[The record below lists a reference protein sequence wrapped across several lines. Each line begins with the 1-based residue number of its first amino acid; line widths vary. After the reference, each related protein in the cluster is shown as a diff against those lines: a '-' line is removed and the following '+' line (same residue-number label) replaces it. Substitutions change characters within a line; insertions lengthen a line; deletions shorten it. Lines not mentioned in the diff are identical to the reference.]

1 MSMKKSTTATTALFI
16 MIQLL
21 FLIPA
26 IAQTSIHTLPVEGY
40 YKIKV
45 VQTGKYLAIEGISE
59 ANDARLVQWTYVNQ
73 GNHQFYIR
81 KNADDTYYL
90 YAKHSKKHIVLAK
103 PSKADGTA
111 VVQDSFGD
119 QLGRWTFSYSAQAG
133 CQAGWKMINAFS
145 GTPVSLN
152 GQGDG
157 AGFELKTP
165 HQQDG
170 DMDCSYTFEFERLE
184 DPELFK
190 TGSEK
195 IKTDNRVPVQKKNNE
210 KK

>member
-1 MSMKKSTTATTALFI
+1 MKHSTTITTVLFI
-16 MIQLL
+16 MIQFLL
-21 FLIPA
+21 LKPA
-26 IAQTSIHTLPVEGY
+26 MAQTTIHTLPVEGY

-59 ANDARLVQWTYVNQ
+59 ANDARLVQWNYVNQ

-81 KNADDTYYL
+81 KNTDDTYYL

-119 QLGRWTFSYSAQAG
+119 QLGRWSFSYSAQAG

-145 GTPVSLN
+145 GTPVALN

-157 AGFELKTP
+157 AGFELRTP

-170 DMDCSYTFEFERLE
+170 DTDCTYTFEFERLD

-190 TGSEK
+190 TGAEK
-195 IKTDNRVPVQKKNNE
+195 ISTKNRVPVQKKDNKN
-210 KK
+210 